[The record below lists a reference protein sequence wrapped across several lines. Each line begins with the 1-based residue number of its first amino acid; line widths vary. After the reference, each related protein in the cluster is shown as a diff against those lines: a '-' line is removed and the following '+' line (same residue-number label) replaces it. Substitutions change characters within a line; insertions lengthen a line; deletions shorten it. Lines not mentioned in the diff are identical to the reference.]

1 MNLANFSENAAS
13 HYWFFLAWAIL
24 LGALHG
30 LEPGHSKGLMAA
42 FVIGTRGSYFQAI
55 VLALSAT
62 VSHTA
67 IVWLLAWPAS
77 YGGELWSGQEVGP
90 YLNLASGIVIL
101 VLSFSM
107 LRRINRSQHA
117 HSHEHSHSHSHQ
129 HPHSHSHDDPR
140 EHSHASAQELS
151 VLEDAHTL
159 THAREIAARF
169 SGQHVTTPQV
179 VLFGLGSGLAPCTAA
194 VVILIGCFR
203 LHQLWMG
210 FGLVAAFSFGLGL
223 TLTAV
228 AVIASWGVRFVG
240 NRWNRFEELMQR
252 APQLSAL
259 FTAAI
264 GIYFI
269 IGFFRSHI
277 WAG

>member
-1 MNLANFSENAAS
+1 
-13 HYWFFLAWAIL
+13 
-24 LGALHG
+24 
-30 LEPGHSKGLMAA
+30 MAA
-42 FVIGTRGSYFQAI
+42 FIIGTRGSYFQAI
-55 VLALSAT
+55 LLALSAT

-101 VLSFSM
+101 ALSFWM
-107 LRRINRSQHA
+107 LRRFNRIQHPHEHSRE
-117 HSHEHSHSHSHQ
+117 HSHEHFHE
-129 HPHSHSHDDPR
+129 HPH
-140 EHSHASAQELS
+140 EHSHEHPHDHSHAASEEAAGI
-151 VLEDAHTL
+151 EDAHTL
-159 THAREIAARF
+159 AHAREIAARF

-203 LHQLWMG
+203 LHHLWMG
-210 FGLVAAFSFGLGL
+210 FGLVAAFSIGLGL

-228 AVIASWGVRFVG
+228 ATVASWGVRFAG
-240 NRWNRFEELMQR
+240 NRWKKFEEIMQR

-269 IGFFRSHI
+269 IGFFRSHL